1 LLSTVSRGE
10 EVFNR
15 TKQLDKEGRIRIRS
29 RNRISRCRYR
39 YRCPKREKVQFQF
52 SSFSVVFPFV
62 RPSVS
67 VVVVVQV
74 VRRSAVSVHRFTVSE
89 ARERES
95 CPPFRENEEYAE
107 GNREIE
113 ANSKERYRR
122 KEGEP
127 AVRVRLN
134 SQMNPVEFLNGCRPA
149 DFEKVLFVCC
159 LNT

>member
-1 LLSTVSRGE
+1 MQIQIQMSEERESSVS
-10 EVFNR
+10 
-15 TKQLDKEGRIRIRS
+15 
-29 RNRISRCRYR
+29 
-39 YRCPKREKVQFQF
+39 VQFVF
-52 SSFSVVFPFV
+52 RRFSVRSFV

-74 VRRSAVSVHRFTVSE
+74 FRRSAVSVHRFTVSE

-107 GNREIE
+107 GKREIE
-113 ANSKERYRR
+113 ANRKERYRR
-122 KEGEP
+122 KEEP

>member
-1 LLSTVSRGE
+1 VEKRSSIEQSSWIR
-10 EVFNR
+10 
-15 TKQLDKEGRIRIRS
+15 KEGSGAGTGSADADTDVR
-29 RNRISRCRYR
+29 
-39 YRCPKREKVQFQF
+39 RERKFSFSSV
-52 SSFSVVFPFV
+52 SSFSIVFPFV

-67 VVVVVQV
+67 VVVVQV

-107 GNREIE
+107 ENREIE

-122 KEGEP
+122 KKEEP

-149 DFEKVLFVCC
+149 DFEKVLFACC